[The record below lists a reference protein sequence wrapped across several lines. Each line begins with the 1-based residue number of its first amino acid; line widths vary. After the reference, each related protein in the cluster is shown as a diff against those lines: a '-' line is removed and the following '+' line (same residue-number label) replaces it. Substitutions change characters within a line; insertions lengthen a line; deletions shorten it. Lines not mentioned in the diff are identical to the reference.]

1 MMAAPQDKENV
12 MSLRINDT
20 APNFTAETT
29 QGKIDFHQWIGDGW
43 AVLFSHPKDFTPVC
57 TTELGY
63 MAKIKPEFDRRNVKV
78 IGLSVDPMD
87 NHAKW
92 VADIEETQG
101 YAPNYPIIADSDF
114 NVSKLYGMLP
124 ASVDGDPT
132 ARTPADNQTVRNVF
146 VVGPDKKIKLILV
159 YPMTTGR
166 NFDEVLRVI
175 DSLQLTAKHKVAT
188 PVNWQQG
195 DNVIIAGSVS
205 DDEAK
210 ETYPEGWESPKPY
223 IRIVNQPS

>member
-1 MMAAPQDKENV
+1 MALQ
-12 MSLRINDT
+12 LGDT
-20 APNFTAETT
+20 APDFTAETT
-29 QGKIDFHQWIGDGW
+29 EGPISFHDWIGDSW
-43 AVLFSHPKDFTPVC
+43 TILFSHPRDFTPVC

-63 MAKIKPEFDRRNVKV
+63 MAKIKPDFDRRNVKV
-78 IGLSVDPMD
+78 LGLSVDPME

-101 YAPNYPIIADSDF
+101 YAPNFPIIGDADF
-114 NVSKLYGMLP
+114 KVSKLYGMLP

-195 DNVIIAGSVS
+195 EDVIIAGSVS

-210 ETYPEGWESPKPY
+210 ETYPDGWESPKPY
-223 IRIVNQPS
+223 IRIVQQPS

>member
-1 MMAAPQDKENV
+1 M
-12 MSLRINDT
+12 
-20 APNFTAETT
+20 
-29 QGKIDFHQWIGDGW
+29 IGD
-43 AVLFSHPKDFTPVC
+43 A
-57 TTELGY
+57 
-63 MAKIKPEFDRRNVKV
+63 
-78 IGLSVDPMD
+78 
-87 NHAKW
+87 
-92 VADIEETQG
+92 
-101 YAPNYPIIADSDF
+101 DF

-124 ASVDGDPT
+124 DSVEGDPT

-175 DSLQLTAKHKVAT
+175 DSLQLTANHKVAT

-205 DDEAK
+205 DDDAK
-210 ETYPEGWESPKPY
+210 ETYPDGWESPKPY
-223 IRIVNQPS
+223 IRIVQQPS